1 MIETLLLALALAGQ
15 AAPAAPAAPEPVAV
29 TPAQFAQAIQG
40 VVGQTYEGGVTI
52 TRIFAEGQTVV
63 IVLDGPP
70 GWRTAGGSAAQISD
84 IFMGSFC
91 EDRDFEYFV
100 HGNAMRVDT
109 SEAGAALRAGPLIHA
124 CPSHSPAAH
133 AQ

>member
-1 MIETLLLALALAGQ
+1 MIDTLLLALALAAQ
-15 AAPAAPAAPEPVAV
+15 AAPAAHGAPEPIAV

-52 TRIFAEGQTVV
+52 RRIYAEGQTVV

-70 GWRTAGGSAAQISD
+70 GWRNVGSTAQISD

-100 HGNAMRVDT
+100 HGNAMRIDT
-109 SEAGAALRAGPLIHA
+109 SEGGGAPRAGPLIHA
-124 CPSHSPAAH
+124 CPHAPDAH
-133 AQ
+133 PQ